1 MRAGLTVT
9 IVIVFLIAGLSS
21 CKRNSYRIKISSIT
35 AEIEIQRLEKDL
47 FSIDPAEISSSIPYL
62 MGKYGGFL
70 QLFSYVTNS
79 GDINDTS
86 FADLLTGFCTDKLNY
101 EVYQSVM
108 DKYPDI
114 TAIEDD
120 LEKAFRHYK
129 WYFPDKKI
137 PSVYTCITGFNNS
150 LIIGDSVIGIGL
162 ERYLG
167 SDCEYYPRLQI
178 YRYIAARM
186 NSWNIVP
193 DCMYGWASS
202 EWDYTSMGYP
212 ADDVMSSI
220 MHEGKLKYFQK
231 CMMPAINDTILFGF
245 SADQMK
251 FCRNNERQMWF
262 YLIEHD
268 LLFST
273 DQFTISK
280 LTGEAPFTTFFTGES
295 PGRAAVW
302 IGFRIIESYMMRN
315 NRISLGEMME
325 NTDIQ
330 GILEAAK
337 YDPK

>member
-1 MRAGLTVT
+1 MRTTLTGI
-9 IVIVFLIAGLSS
+9 IVMLFLIPGLSS
-21 CKRNSYRIKISSIT
+21 CKRDLYRVNISSVSVDL
-35 AEIEIQRLEKDL
+35 EIERLEKDL

-114 TAIEDD
+114 TTIEDD

-167 SDCEYYPRLQI
+167 SDCEYYHRLQI

-212 ADDVMSSI
+212 TDDVMSSI

-302 IGFRIIESYMMRN
+302 IGFGIIESYMMRN